1 MKPAKNLNREWFDV
15 LMMVMMMTIMIMMM
29 SNSFHL
35 ADDGL
40 FVPAL
45 DIVPLDAV
53 AVEVVQDPDA
63 PLVLAALL
71 GLPVLV
77 KVWWRQTDAGH
88 QMKAF

>member
-1 MKPAKNLNREWFDV
+1 
-15 LMMVMMMTIMIMMM
+15 MMTMMMMMIMMM
-29 SNSFHL
+29 MIMIMSNRFHL

>member
-1 MKPAKNLNREWFDV
+1 
-15 LMMVMMMTIMIMMM
+15 MMM

-77 KVWWRQTDAGH
+77 KVW
-88 QMKAF
+88 

>member
-1 MKPAKNLNREWFDV
+1 
-15 LMMVMMMTIMIMMM
+15 MMVMMMTIMMMIMMMMMNMMM

-77 KVWWRQTDAGH
+77 KVWWRQSDVGH

>member
-1 MKPAKNLNREWFDV
+1 
-15 LMMVMMMTIMIMMM
+15 MMIIIIIMMTMMMMMMMIMMM

>member
-1 MKPAKNLNREWFDV
+1 MTIMM
-15 LMMVMMMTIMIMMM
+15 MMVIMMTMIMMM
-29 SNSFHL
+29 SSSFHL

>member
-1 MKPAKNLNREWFDV
+1 
-15 LMMVMMMTIMIMMM
+15 MMVIIMMMIMIMMM
-29 SNSFHL
+29 SNSFDL

-77 KVWWRQTDAGH
+77 KVWWRQSDVGH

>member
-1 MKPAKNLNREWFDV
+1 
-15 LMMVMMMTIMIMMM
+15 MMVMMMTIMMTIMIMMM

-77 KVWWRQTDAGH
+77 KVWWRQTDDGH

>member
-1 MKPAKNLNREWFDV
+1 
-15 LMMVMMMTIMIMMM
+15 MM
-29 SNSFHL
+29 SSSFHL

-71 GLPVLV
+71 CLPDQIKRLNVFA
-77 KVWWRQTDAGH
+77 RFENSNG
-88 QMKAF
+88 KAFCLLSG

>member
-1 MKPAKNLNREWFDV
+1 MMTM
-15 LMMVMMMTIMIMMM
+15 MMVMIMIMMM
-29 SNSFHL
+29 MMIMINRFHL

>member
-1 MKPAKNLNREWFDV
+1 MMMMMMK
-15 LMMVMMMTIMIMMM
+15 MMMMMTMIMMM
-29 SNSFHL
+29 SSSFHL

>member
-1 MKPAKNLNREWFDV
+1 
-15 LMMVMMMTIMIMMM
+15 MMVIIMMMMMIIMMMMMMMIMMM

>member
-1 MKPAKNLNREWFDV
+1 MIV
-15 LMMVMMMTIMIMMM
+15 VTMMMMMMMIMMIM
-29 SNSFHL
+29 INRFHL

-40 FVPAL
+40 LVPAL

-88 QMKAF
+88 QIKAF

>member
-1 MKPAKNLNREWFDV
+1 
-15 LMMVMMMTIMIMMM
+15 MTTSVII
-29 SNSFHL
+29 L
-35 ADDGL
+35 IVVIILIIVPEGVVQQLLTLLTDDGL
-40 FVPAL
+40 LVSAL

-63 PLVLAALL
+63 TLVLAALL

-77 KVWWRQTDAGH
+77 KVWWRQTDARN

>member
-1 MKPAKNLNREWFDV
+1 
-15 LMMVMMMTIMIMMM
+15 MMTMMIMLIMIMMIMMIMMM
-29 SNSFHL
+29 SNRFHL

>member
-1 MKPAKNLNREWFDV
+1 
-15 LMMVMMMTIMIMMM
+15 MMVMMMTIMMTIMIMMM